1 MARATIDASVTV
13 DVPVETVDELFPGCP
28 LRLLGPPIPH
38 AQVMTWVRA
47 NLDALPA
54 DVLAKHLA
62 KAFTEAC
69 KDRRVTLTKQT
80 LHKTPMLRAERMS
93 LQVLHGTEET
103 TE

>member
-1 MARATIDASVTV
+1 
-13 DVPVETVDELFPGCP
+13 
-28 LRLLGPPIPH
+28 
-38 AQVMTWVRA
+38 VRA

-54 DVLAKHLA
+54 DVLAKHLV

-93 LQVLHGTEET
+93 LQVQHVSLDTAE
-103 TE
+103 